1 MRCSC
6 GGSFGGEGE
15 EDALEVLG
23 GDLDVAGRR
32 LGEEVAGDG
41 IRVLRVDADAVAG
54 ELDVVD
60 AGKAGEPRRVGA
72 GQGGADDATGD
83 EVLDLGGGAVG
94 DDAPRLISTMRSA
107 YSSASSR

>member
-32 LGEEVAGDG
+32 LGEEVARDG

-60 AGKAGEPRRVGA
+60 AGRPASRAGSAPGRVARTMRPETRFLISAVEPS
-72 GQGGADDATGD
+72 ATMR
-83 EVLDLGGGAVG
+83 
-94 DDAPRLISTMRSA
+94 PRLISTMRSA